1 LVFGGAAVFFFS
13 LLIEDLNLE
22 VHWKKK
28 KKKKELSLSLSLDPR
43 PPRTTDLLVEI
54 ASRVIIGLPT

>member
-28 KKKKELSLSLSLDPR
+28 KKKELSLSLSLDPR
-43 PPRTTDLLVEI
+43 PPRTRDLLVEI